1 MLLVCIGLLP
11 VLLAIVLRLIR
22 NRRAREICAVAF
34 TFLVSGAVGW
44 LLWSVETA
52 GANRMLFLAGDG
64 RTELFRL
71 SEDFVCALRL
81 DGAGKIYIGLAALLW
96 PLATLYAVEY
106 MRHEEREGNFYT
118 WFLLAYGAAIFLAA
132 AENLFTL
139 YIFYE
144 LLTMCTVPLVW
155 HKRDE
160 ESTKAAL
167 TYMLYLIGG
176 AALGFAAV
184 VLLPWAGGEDGR
196 FFLYGNLPMLSL
208 QMGYS
213 MGGTMGNPAYFF
225 VDQKMQWIALLGFV
239 GFGVKAAVLPL
250 CRWLPKA
257 SVAPTPVTALL
268 HAVAVVNAGVF
279 AVLRVLYYE
288 LPPSQIRGHWAQT
301 VMLILSAGTLLYAAV
316 MAVREQHVKRRLAWS
331 TVSNLSYMLL
341 GLSLTSK
348 SGLQA
353 GLAHM
358 IFHSLAKIILF
369 FCAGAVLTQTGRTQV
384 RQMHGLGRKMPLTFA
399 AFTVAG
405 LSLVGVPPF
414 PGFLSKYALVTAAFE
429 SSSQVQLVG
438 ESGVWPIVGAV
449 ALMAATVLTVIY
461 VMTIVFP
468 AYFLPYHPE
477 EGEALPRDPGARMK
491 TSLIILTALL
501 IAAAVFA
508 DWIMTL
514 LQTLAG
520 GGAI

>member
-11 VLLAIVLRLIR
+11 VIP

-34 TFLVSGAVGW
+34 TFLVSGAVGYA
-44 LLWSVETA
+44 LLTGTE
-52 GANRMLFLAGDG
+52 G

-96 PLATLYAVEY
+96 PFATLYAVEY
-106 MRHEEREGNFYT
+106 MRHEEREGNFYV
-118 WFLLAYGAAIFLAA
+118 WFLLAFGAAIFLAA
-132 AENLFTL
+132 AGNLFTL

-160 ESTKAAL
+160 ESTRAAL

-184 VLLPWAGGEDGR
+184 ALLPSVLPGTDGLFR
-196 FFLYGNLPMLSL
+196 LDGCVSSLSRTEPRI
-208 QMGYS
+208 G
-213 MGGTMGNPAYFF
+213 
-225 VDQKMQWIALLGFV
+225 WIALLGFV
-239 GFGVKAAVLPL
+239 GFGVKAAALPF

-279 AVLRVLYYE
+279 AVLRVLYYAV
-288 LPPSQIRGHWAQT
+288 PTACIRGTWVQT
-301 VMLILSAGTLLYAAV
+301 VMLILSAATLLYAAV
-316 MAVREQHVKRRLAWS
+316 MAVREQQVKRRLAWS

-341 GLSLTSK
+341 GLSLLSE
-348 SGLQA
+348 GGMRA

-384 RQMHGLGRKMPLTFA
+384 RQMHGLGRKMPFTFGT
-399 AFTVAG
+399 FTLAG

-414 PGFLSKYALVTAAFE
+414 PGFVSKYALVTAAFE
-429 SSSQVQLVG
+429 AGGAL
-438 ESGVWPIVGAV
+438 PIAGAV

-468 AYFLPYHPE
+468 TYFVPYHPA
-477 EGEALPRDPGARMK
+477 EGETPPRDPSVCMK
-491 TSLIILTALL
+491 TSLIALTLLL

-508 DWIMTL
+508 NPIMQL
-514 LQTLAG
+514 LQTVAG
-520 GGAI
+520 GGAL

>member
-1 MLLVCIGLLP
+1 MLLVYVGLLP
-11 VLLAIVLRLIR
+11 VLLAIVLRLTQG
-22 NRRAREICAVAF
+22 RRAREICAVAF

-44 LLWSVETA
+44 LLWSVKSA
-52 GANRMLFLAGDG
+52 GANRMLFLAGEG

-71 SEDFVCALRL
+71 SDDFVCALRL
-81 DGAGKIYIGLAALLW
+81 DSAGKIYIGLAALLW
-96 PLATLYAVEY
+96 PFATLYAVEY
-106 MRHEEREGNFYT
+106 MRHEAREGNFYA
-118 WFLLAYGAAIFLAA
+118 WFLAAYGAAIFLAA

-144 LLTMCTVPLVW
+144 LLTLCTVPLVW

-160 ESTKAAL
+160 ESTRAAL

-176 AALGFAAV
+176 AAVGFAAV

-196 FFLYGNLPMLSL
+196 FFLYGNLRMELL
-208 QMGYS
+208 QIGYS
-213 MGGTMGNPAYFF
+213 MGGTMGDPARFF
-225 VDQKMQWIALLGFV
+225 VDYKMQWIALLGFV

-288 LPPSQIRGHWAQT
+288 LPPAQIRGQWAQT
-301 VMLILSAGTLLYAAV
+301 VLLILSAATLLYAAV

-331 TVSNLSYMLL
+331 TVSNLSYMLF
-341 GLSLTSK
+341 GLALMSGK
-348 SGLQA
+348 GLQA

-369 FCAGAVLTQTGRTQV
+369 FCAGAVLTKTGRTQV

-399 AFTVAG
+399 AFTAAG

-414 PGFLSKYALVTAAFE
+414 PGFVSKYALVTAAFE
-429 SSSQVQLVG
+429 ADG
-438 ESGVWPIVGAV
+438 AWPIAGTV

-468 AYFLPYHPE
+468 AYFLPYHPA
-477 EGEALPRDPGARMK
+477 EGEELPRDPGACMK
-491 TSLIILTALL
+491 TSLIALTLML

-508 DWIMTL
+508 DWIMQL